1 VQQIGY
7 GAKGCERGCFT
18 WCGRIQVG
26 PGGWDEGPRTVRQ
39 DENEIELA
47 MAPHPAQ
54 QWKRL
59 AFEWVARSNDGDRGR
74 IALEVGSV
82 MPFRSTGLTMG
93 FC

>member
-1 VQQIGY
+1 
-7 GAKGCERGCFT
+7 
-18 WCGRIQVG
+18 
-26 PGGWDEGPRTVRQ
+26 
-39 DENEIELA
+39 

-82 MPFRSTGLTMG
+82 MPFRSTKSRTPPCCNEYE
-93 FC
+93 FESEINACWRW